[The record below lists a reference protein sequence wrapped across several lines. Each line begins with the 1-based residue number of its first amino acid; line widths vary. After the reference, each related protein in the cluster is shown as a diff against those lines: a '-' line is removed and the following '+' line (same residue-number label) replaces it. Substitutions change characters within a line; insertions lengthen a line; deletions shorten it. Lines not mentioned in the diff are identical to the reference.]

1 MQTEKTEWELM
12 NMRSIVAHKRVRNE
26 DWLAPKPI
34 PSDLACVEAFALDL
48 LPDRL
53 APWIDDIATRL
64 QCPPD
69 YPAIT
74 AMTALGAILGRKI
87 AIKPQMKTDWIE
99 FAGDASTH
107 SHFFW
112 TLSR

>member
-1 MQTEKTEWELM
+1 
-12 NMRSIVAHKRVRNE
+12 MRSTVVRKRASNE
-26 DWLAPKPI
+26 DWPAAKPI
-34 PSDLACVEAFALDL
+34 PSDLAQVEAFALEL

-74 AMTALGAILGRKI
+74 ALGPFSVAKSR
-87 AIKPQMKTDWIE
+87 
-99 FAGDASTH
+99 
-107 SHFFW
+107 
-112 TLSR
+112 LSPR